1 MRWIFILLALANI
14 GLAAWF
20 FWGHEPMPSADSS
33 PVVLDSGERRLRLL
47 RELPSSEL
55 VVLDQSNAER
65 PSLPA
70 EPPPQLTALVA
81 GEPGTTG
88 DEPTPGG
95 DTPPDAPAV
104 AQSVSCVRIANIDK
118 KAVRDALATKL
129 LAQELTVL
137 ERGEAFEER
146 QTYWVY
152 IPPLKSTAAAR
163 EVITTLTKLKQR
175 DFMLVRVGE
184 FENAISLGLFS
195 QQEGAEKRLK
205 EINALGLKTRPAEM
219 RTRTTSFR
227 SYWLLAKT
235 QSEEEERQLNAL
247 IPPTISP
254 LLPTDCPP

>member
-1 MRWIFILLALANI
+1 MLLVLANI

-20 FWGHEPMPSADSS
+20 FWDRAPMPLSDSS
-33 PVVLDSGERRLRLL
+33 PVAHHSGERRLRTL

-55 VVLDQSNAER
+55 VVLETSNAEP

-70 EPPPQLTALVA
+70 EPLPQLTALVA
-81 GEPGTTG
+81 GEPDATV
-88 DEPTPGG
+88 EPAPEG
-95 DTPPDAPAV
+95 DTLPEVPAV
-104 AQSVSCVRIANIDK
+104 AQSASCLRIANIDK
-118 KAVRDALATKL
+118 KVVRDTLAAKL
-129 LAQELTVL
+129 LAQDLMVL

-152 IPPLKSTAAAR
+152 LPPFKSAAAAR
-163 EVITTLTKLKQR
+163 EGIATLTKLKQR

-205 EINALGLKTRPAEM
+205 EINALGLKTRPAEI
-219 RTRTTSFR
+219 RTRTASFR

-235 QSEEEERQLNAL
+235 LSEEEAHRLRAL
-247 IPPTISP
+247 IPTTVSP
-254 LLPTDCPP
+254 PLPADCPP